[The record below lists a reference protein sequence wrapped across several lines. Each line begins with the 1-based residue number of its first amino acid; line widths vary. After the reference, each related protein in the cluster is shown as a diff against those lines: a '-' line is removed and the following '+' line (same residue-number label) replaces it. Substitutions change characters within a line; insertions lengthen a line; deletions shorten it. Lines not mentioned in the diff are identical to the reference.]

1 MITKSDNSI
10 RLPAEWETQDAVILA
25 WPHADTPWAPHLAEV
40 RHIYFEIIR
49 TILKLEPVILV
60 TSDKTQSQIIR
71 GNITSKK
78 LFLYEVP
85 GNDTWARDFGPITV
99 FKDGKPT
106 LLDFTFNGWGEKY
119 PAQRDNL
126 ISGSLHKLGA
136 FGKTKLEP
144 ASFILEG
151 GSIESDGN
159 GTLMATSKCLLNPN
173 RNRGLSKRQIEE
185 KLETLLGAKRILW
198 LEHGY
203 LEGDDT
209 DSHIDTLARFA
220 NENTIVHVACDNTND
235 VHYKELKLMEKDLKA
250 FRTSSGRPY
259 RLISLPWPDAKYDD
273 DGNRLPATY
282 ANFLIMNDAVLVP
295 TYRDKKD
302 SAALK
307 AVQDAF
313 PDRKIIGINCLPLI
327 RQHGSLHC
335 VTMQIPKGVIK
346 GSFSF

>member
-1 MITKSDNSI
+1 MITKNDNNI
-10 RLPAEWETQDAVILA
+10 RLPAEWGTQDAILLA
-25 WPHADTPWAPHLAEV
+25 WPHENTPWKPHLEEV
-40 RHIYFEIIR
+40 RRNYLEIIK
-49 TILKLEPVILV
+49 TILKFEHVILV
-60 TSDKTQSQIIR
+60 TPDKIQSQIIR
-71 GNITSKK
+71 RNITSKK

-85 GNDTWARDFGPITV
+85 SNDTWARDFGPITV
-99 FKDGKPT
+99 FKGGGAT
-106 LLDFTFNGWGEKY
+106 LVDFTFNAWGRKY
-119 PAQRDNL
+119 PAEKDNQ
-126 ISGSLHKLGA
+126 ITENLHKLGA
-136 FGKTKLEP
+136 FGKVKLE
-144 ASFILEG
+144 STGFILEG

-173 RNRGLSKRQIEE
+173 RNRGLSKKQIEE
-185 KLETLLGAKRILW
+185 KLETCLGAKRILW

-235 VHYKELKLMEKDLKA
+235 VHYKELKLMEKDLKS
-250 FRTSSGRPY
+250 FRTEKDRPY

-302 SAALK
+302 STALK
-307 AVQDAF
+307 AIQDAF
-313 PDRKIIGINCLPLI
+313 PDRKVIGINCLSLI

-335 VTMQIPKGVIK
+335 VTMQIPKLA
-346 GSFSF
+346 